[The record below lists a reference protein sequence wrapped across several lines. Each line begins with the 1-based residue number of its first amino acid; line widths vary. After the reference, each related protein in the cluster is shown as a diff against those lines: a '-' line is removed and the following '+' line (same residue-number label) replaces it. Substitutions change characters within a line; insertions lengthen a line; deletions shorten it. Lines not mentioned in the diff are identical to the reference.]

1 MSDGSASRAGA
12 SSGRDKTQVDPA
24 SLEESGFLT
33 KGKLRLVLVTA
44 GVVAVLLGVGAA
56 AGAAIANTSPVSG
69 GVINACYKTAAA
81 SNGSHSLKLEN
92 TGTACPSGFTN
103 VTWNKQGQSGVVSM
117 IQYQPNGA
125 GDSTGSWAFLG
136 SPPEVTFTNTDTA
149 AEVTASVDE
158 ASQDGKIISS
168 FIGVCDEL
176 VGSSTVNN
184 VTYVEPE
191 FVAGADDF
199 FAQSVSGDVGNL
211 SAGTYYVGLCAENQ
225 SDVYNGIASV
235 TITVAQTPS
244 GVAYDSPRAS
254 APKRGGTQ

>member
-1 MSDGSASRAGA
+1 M
-12 SSGRDKTQVDPA
+12 DPA
-24 SLEESGFLT
+24 SQEELRFLT

-92 TGTACPSGFTN
+92 TGTACPNGFTN

-117 IQYQPNGA
+117 VQYAPNGA
-125 GDSTGSWAFLG
+125 ADATGSWAFLG

-158 ASQDGKIISS
+158 ASQDGNMIGD

-184 VTYVEPE
+184 VSHVEPQ
-191 FVAGADDF
+191 FAAATDYF

-211 SAGTYYVGLCAENQ
+211 SAGSYYVGLCAEDQ
-225 SDVYNGIASV
+225 SDVYNGLASV
-235 TITVAQTPS
+235 TITVAQTAS
-244 GVAYDSPRAS
+244 GVAYDSPRAL
-254 APKRGGTQ
+254 APKRGGKQ

>member
-1 MSDGSASRAGA
+1 M
-12 SSGRDKTQVDPA
+12 
-24 SLEESGFLT
+24 T
-33 KGKLRLVLVTA
+33 KGKLQLVLVTT
-44 GVVAVLLGVGAA
+44 GVVAVLLVVGAA

-117 IQYQPNGA
+117 VQYQPDDVA
-125 GDSTGSWAFLG
+125 AVTGSWAFLG

-158 ASQDGKIISS
+158 ASQDGNQILDI
-168 FIGVCDEL
+168 IGVCDEL

-184 VTYVEPE
+184 VTYDEPQ
-191 FVAGADDF
+191 FAAAANSF

-211 SAGTYYVGLCAENQ
+211 AAGTYYVGLCAEDQ
-225 SDVYNGIASV
+225 TDVDNGVASV

-244 GVAYDSPRAS
+244 GVTYDSPRAL
-254 APKRGGTQ
+254 APKRGATQ

>member
-1 MSDGSASRAGA
+1 
-12 SSGRDKTQVDPA
+12 VDPA
-24 SLEESGFLT
+24 SLEASRFLT

-117 IQYQPNGA
+117 IQYQPDGA
-125 GDSTGSWAFLG
+125 GAVSGSWAFLG

-158 ASQDGKIISS
+158 ASQDGNEINDY
-168 FIGVCDEL
+168 IGVCDEL

-184 VTYVEPE
+184 ASYDEPE
-191 FVAGADDF
+191 FVAGAGSY

-211 SAGTYYVGLCAENQ
+211 AAGTYYVGLCAEAQ
-225 SDVYNGIASV
+225 TDVENGVASV
-235 TITVAQTPS
+235 TITVAQTAS
-244 GVAYDSPRAS
+244 GVTYNSPRAS
-254 APKRGGTQ
+254 VPKRGGTQ